1 MASAAAGLGISP
13 ASAGIRVT
21 VSPMPGSRS
30 CQGTPPPAGRRPGR
44 RVTAPHGSGHG
55 GLDPLDPARPRLARG
70 AVVDGDPGLG
80 ALFLHGLEGLACRVG
95 RVQFRCF
102 LARPGVAGRHGFARE
117 PGKGCGKALQPL
129 HPDDGEQGLAAGIHK
144 FQPRIDLATR
154 HRCRAARRIDPRIGA
169 RTAEMQAAFGFGLG
183 RADALMRDALSAT
196 NDHQPPLMR
205 VRALTIRDQSH
216 GIEGRRRPRRR
227 LS

>member
-144 FQPRIDLATR
+144 FQPGIDLATR
-154 HRCRAARRIDPRIGA
+154 HRAGVEQHAGSIHASGHAPPRCRPPSASVSAGPMRSCVTPSPRPMTISRR
-169 RTAEMQAAFGFGLG
+169 
-183 RADALMRDALSAT
+183 
-196 NDHQPPLMR
+196 
-205 VRALTIRDQSH
+205 
-216 GIEGRRRPRRR
+216 
-227 LS
+227 